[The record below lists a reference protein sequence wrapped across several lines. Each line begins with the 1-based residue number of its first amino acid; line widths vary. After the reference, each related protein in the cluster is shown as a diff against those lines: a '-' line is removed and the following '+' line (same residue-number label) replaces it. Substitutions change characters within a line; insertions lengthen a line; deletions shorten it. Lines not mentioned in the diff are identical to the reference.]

1 MKFNHAMLR
10 LYILVL
16 LLTHVAALLAQTE
29 TASGTWE
36 IVPSP
41 NGAKCK
47 MPYPLCLTPEA
58 GNVLYATAAL
68 SSNDVWAVGAEPH
81 QSAVLTATLAEHWD
95 GTQWSV
101 VPTPAIPFYEV
112 QLNSV
117 SAVSGNDVWAS
128 GFADNVSCQQEI
140 CGRTLVEHWDGSS
153 WTRVPSP
160 NPELAD
166 YLYGIAALSPSDIW
180 VGGMEWQK
188 SPLIDFPV
196 LMHYN
201 GTTWK
206 SYSFPQLQLG
216 QISAVFARAS
226 NDVWAVGWYGT
237 VSTGKGL
244 ALHWN
249 GKSWRIAPFPT
260 DNLGLVQLRSVSGA
274 ASNDVWAVG
283 NVSYY
288 GPYGEL
294 EDGARTYHWNGSSWK
309 QVDFPLGGYSYVNA
323 VSARATDD
331 VWAVGAG
338 NGGCG
343 FAYCYATV
351 HWDGNAWS
359 EITNPNSGI
368 LLGVTT
374 SSTSDAWAVG
384 DGFNVRTG
392 YPTGTYTLHYALP

>member
-1 MKFNHAMLR
+1 MHRIVVLSIML
-10 LYILVL
+10 
-16 LLTHVAALLAQTE
+16 TCVAKLFAQMPQ
-29 TASGTWE
+29 WE

-47 MPYPLCLTPEA
+47 MPYPLCLTPKQ
-58 GNVLYATAAL
+58 GNVLYATVAISAT
-68 SSNDVWAVGAEPH
+68 DVWAVGAEPN

-95 GTQWSV
+95 GAQWSII
-101 VPTPAIPFYEV
+101 PTPRVSYKQV

-117 SAVSGNDVWAS
+117 TAVSSDDVWAA
-128 GFADNVSCQQEI
+128 GFKDNVSCPQQI
-140 CGRTLVEHWDGSS
+140 CGKSLVERWDGIA
-153 WTRVPSP
+153 WTQVPSP
-160 NPELAD
+160 NPGLAD
-166 YLYGIAALSPSDIW
+166 YLYGIAAISQTDVW
-180 VGGMEWQK
+180 VGGEEWQE

-201 GTTWK
+201 GTNWT

-216 QISAVFARAS
+216 QISAVFALTS
-226 NDVWAVGWYGT
+226 DDVWAVGWYGT

-249 GKSWRIAPFPT
+249 GKSWRLVPFPT
-260 DNLGLVQLRSVSGA
+260 DNLGVVQLRSVSGA

-283 NVSYY
+283 NVAYY
-288 GPYGEL
+288 GSYGEL
-294 EDGARTYHWNGSSWK
+294 EQSARSYRWNGLNWK
-309 QVDFPLGGYSYVNA
+309 QLNFPLSGYSYVNGVFA
-323 VSARATDD
+323 TATDD

-338 NGGCG
+338 NGSCG

-359 EITNPNSGI
+359 EINNPNSGV
-368 LLGVTT
+368 LLGVTA

-384 DGFNVRTG
+384 DGFNLRSG
-392 YPTGTYTLHYALP
+392 YPTGTYTLHYAVP

>member
-1 MKFNHAMLR
+1 MKFNCAR
-10 LYILVL
+10 LKVHVFVL
-16 LLTHVAALLAQTE
+16 LITCATTLLAQTE
-29 TASGTWE
+29 TASGSWQ

-47 MPYPLCLTPEA
+47 MPYPLCLTPEE

-68 SSNDVWAVGAEPH
+68 SSTDVWAVGAEPH

-101 VPTPAIPFYEV
+101 VPTPAIPSAMV
-112 QLNSV
+112 LLNSI
-117 SAVSGNDVWAS
+117 SSLRFNEVWAA
-128 GFADNVSCQQEI
+128 GFADNVSCQAGI
-140 CGRTLVEHWDGSS
+140 CGQTLVERWNGSR
-153 WTRVPSP
+153 WTQVKTP
-160 NPELAD
+160 NPGLAD
-166 YLYGIAALSPSDIW
+166 YLYGIAAISPSDVW
-180 VGGMEWQK
+180 VGGQEW
-188 SPLIDFPV
+188 SSLSSVFPV
-196 LMHYN
+196 LMHYD
-201 GTTWK
+201 GTNWK
-206 SYSFPQLQLG
+206 SYSFSQLQLG
-216 QISAVFARAS
+216 QVSAVFALAT

-249 GKSWRIAPFPT
+249 GKSWRMVPFPT
-260 DNLGLVQLRSVSGA
+260 DNVGIVQLRSVSGA

-294 EDGARTYHWNGSSWK
+294 EDGARTYRWNGTNWK

-384 DGFNVRTG
+384 DGFNARSG
-392 YPTGTYTLHYALP
+392 YPTGTYTLHYTLP